1 MRPNILHLLSAI
13 AFLRVPLLSFQNQK
27 KKILQISLQFC
38 NTEKN
43 SERFEIFS
51 KLEGWIKAMYREL
64 LSHEIDWVRKPQWEK
79 KDLSSESS
87 EIPFLCVDFIEESD
101 FPSYL
106 LCSDSDSPR
115 FLVGLFRYPSGR
127 KSHGKI
133 HVVAHADVLE
143 PPKGLLM
150 SNTLCSVLS
159 NMPLKSLCTK
169 SPKKDHCLV
178 KSESIKEFKI
188 AKSRG
193 PELKGHY
200 SVFQDYLH
208 K

>member
-150 SNTLCSVLS
+150 SNTL
-159 NMPLKSLCTK
+159 
-169 SPKKDHCLV
+169 
-178 KSESIKEFKI
+178 
-188 AKSRG
+188 
-193 PELKGHY
+193 
-200 SVFQDYLH
+200 
-208 K
+208 

>member
-106 LCSDSDSPR
+106 LCPDSDSPR
-115 FLVGLFRYPSGR
+115 FSRWSFPISIR
-127 KSHGKI
+127 KKVTWKDTCRCTCWCIGTPEGPP
-133 HVVAHADVLE
+133 DVQY
-143 PPKGLLM
+143 
-150 SNTLCSVLS
+150 TL
-159 NMPLKSLCTK
+159 
-169 SPKKDHCLV
+169 
-178 KSESIKEFKI
+178 
-188 AKSRG
+188 
-193 PELKGHY
+193 
-200 SVFQDYLH
+200 
-208 K
+208 